1 MTTRAFIG
9 AAALALM
16 IGGAAVAQQSSTLL
30 TSVPQNGA
38 PITNYY
44 KQNVYDSNDTKI
56 GEITD
61 LIVQND
67 GKIAAAMVGVGG
79 FLGMGEK
86 DVAVPFEALHAT
98 TKNNK
103 TYLVMNTNKDALK
116 SAPGFKYDRSAAKWV
131 PENAR

>member
-1 MTTRAFIG
+1 MNTRALI
-9 AAALALM
+9 AASVLALM
-16 IGGAAVAQQSSTLL
+16 IGGAAVAQQSPSLL
-30 TSVPQNGA
+30 TSVPQNAA

-44 KQNVYDSNDTKI
+44 KQNVYDPSDNKI

-86 DVAVPFEALHAT
+86 EVAVPFEALHAT

-103 TYLVMNTNKDALK
+103 TYLVMSTSKDALK
-116 SAPGFKYDRSAAKWV
+116 SAPGFKYDRSAGRWV
-131 PENAR
+131 AENAN